1 MSKKGDLSY
10 QLHIFKEKGFLL
22 NYTACRY
29 LAQSIKST
37 KIQWYNISKLNFV
50 FNTCANCCKYDM
62 FQS

>member
-29 LAQSIKST
+29 LAQSSGT
-37 KIQWYNISKLNFV
+37 KIQWCKNSKLNFV
-50 FNTCANCCKYDM
+50 FNTGANCCKYDM